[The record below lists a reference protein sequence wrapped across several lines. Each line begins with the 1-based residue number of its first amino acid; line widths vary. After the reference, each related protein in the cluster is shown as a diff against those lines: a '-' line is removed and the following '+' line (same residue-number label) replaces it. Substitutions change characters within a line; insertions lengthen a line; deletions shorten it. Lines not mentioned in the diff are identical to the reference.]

1 MVSMA
6 TILGCTKKVDNF
18 QKPQNFQ
25 NSYISNGCLCEKNK
39 NHLTNMSQNLNIVAN
54 N

>member
-1 MVSMA
+1 MY
-6 TILGCTKKVDNF
+6 VDKDRTF
-18 QKPQNFQ
+18 V
-25 NSYISNGCLCEKNK
+25 EKNK